1 MIAAGLFAGEY
12 LKALVGACIIGVVAP
27 LVGTWIVLR
36 RMANLGDAMSHGTL
50 AGVGVAYAAGANIL
64 LGALGAGVVIAVL
77 LILFSASQRLGQEAI
92 IAVTGSAL
100 FALGVVIISRI
111 DTTEEL
117 EHILFGDVLQLTW
130 AEIGFNLL
138 IGGAAVGVVLMLF
151 SELRLASFDHVQ
163 AEQVGVHVEL
173 IQGVL
178 VVLLA
183 VVVVISLRTV
193 GSVMSVS
200 MLVTPAATARLL
212 SPTLRRM
219 THRRHCARRLRGR
232 GRSRTGPGARGAPG
246 RDHRPRR
253 GGRVRRGLH
262 GDPATTHAS
271 SPPPARLTAVP
282 AKRDG
287 QPAVRSM
294 WTGTLVMRHDGA
306 SANGGRRFR
315 GGITREDFASPST
328 ARSTKAMWNRAHCSS
343 TTYAKPS
350 ASQAPTSAA
359 TRRRAAH
366 AACTSTVKP

>member
-77 LILFSASQRLGQEAI
+77 LILFSASQRLGHEAI

-100 FALGVVIISRI
+100 FALGIVIISRI

-138 IGGAAVGVVLMLF
+138 IGAAAVGVVLLLF

-183 VVVVISLRTV
+183 LVVVISLRTV

-200 MLVTPAATARLL
+200 MLVTPAATARLV
-212 SPTLRRM
+212 SSTLRRM
-219 THRRHCARRLRGR
+219 TIVGMVLGVSEGVVGVALGQALEAP
-232 GRSRTGPGARGAPG
+232 PGATISLVAAIVFAAVYTATLPRRMPHH
-246 RDHRPRR
+246 HRPL
-253 GGRVRRGLH
+253 G
-262 GDPATTHAS
+262 
-271 SPPPARLTAVP
+271 
-282 AKRDG
+282 
-287 QPAVRSM
+287 
-294 WTGTLVMRHDGA
+294 
-306 SANGGRRFR
+306 
-315 GGITREDFASPST
+315 
-328 ARSTKAMWNRAHCSS
+328 
-343 TTYAKPS
+343 
-350 ASQAPTSAA
+350 
-359 TRRRAAH
+359 
-366 AACTSTVKP
+366 

>member
-219 THRRHCARRLRGR
+219 TIVGIALGVSE
-232 GRSRTGPGARGAPG
+232 GVVGVALGQALEAPPGATISLVAAVVFAAVYTATLPRRMPHH
-246 RDHRPRR
+246 HRPL
-253 GGRVRRGLH
+253 G
-262 GDPATTHAS
+262 
-271 SPPPARLTAVP
+271 
-282 AKRDG
+282 
-287 QPAVRSM
+287 
-294 WTGTLVMRHDGA
+294 
-306 SANGGRRFR
+306 
-315 GGITREDFASPST
+315 
-328 ARSTKAMWNRAHCSS
+328 
-343 TTYAKPS
+343 
-350 ASQAPTSAA
+350 
-359 TRRRAAH
+359 
-366 AACTSTVKP
+366 

>member
-1 MIAAGLFAGEY
+1 VIAAGLFAGEY

-27 LVGTWIVLR
+27 VVGTWIVLR

-77 LILFSASQRLGQEAI
+77 LILFSASQRLGHEAI

-100 FALGVVIISRI
+100 FALGIVIISRI

-138 IGGAAVGVVLMLF
+138 IGAAAVGVVLMLF

-200 MLVTPAATARLL
+200 MLVTPAATARLV

-219 THRRHCARRLRGR
+219 TIVGIALGVSE
-232 GRSRTGPGARGAPG
+232 GVVGVALGQALEAPPGATISLVAAVVFAAVYTATLPRRMPHH
-246 RDHRPRR
+246 HRPL
-253 GGRVRRGLH
+253 G
-262 GDPATTHAS
+262 
-271 SPPPARLTAVP
+271 
-282 AKRDG
+282 
-287 QPAVRSM
+287 
-294 WTGTLVMRHDGA
+294 
-306 SANGGRRFR
+306 
-315 GGITREDFASPST
+315 
-328 ARSTKAMWNRAHCSS
+328 
-343 TTYAKPS
+343 
-350 ASQAPTSAA
+350 
-359 TRRRAAH
+359 
-366 AACTSTVKP
+366 

>member
-77 LILFSASQRLGQEAI
+77 LILFSASQRLGHEAI

-100 FALGVVIISRI
+100 FALGIVIISRI

-138 IGGAAVGVVLMLF
+138 IGVAAVGVVLLLF

-200 MLVTPAATARLL
+200 MLVTPAATARLV
-212 SPTLRRM
+212 SSTLRRM
-219 THRRHCARRLRGR
+219 TVVGMVLGVSEGVVGVALGQALEAP
-232 GRSRTGPGARGAPG
+232 PGATISLVAAVVFAAVYTVTLPRRMPHH
-246 RDHRPRR
+246 HRPL
-253 GGRVRRGLH
+253 G
-262 GDPATTHAS
+262 
-271 SPPPARLTAVP
+271 
-282 AKRDG
+282 
-287 QPAVRSM
+287 
-294 WTGTLVMRHDGA
+294 
-306 SANGGRRFR
+306 
-315 GGITREDFASPST
+315 
-328 ARSTKAMWNRAHCSS
+328 
-343 TTYAKPS
+343 
-350 ASQAPTSAA
+350 
-359 TRRRAAH
+359 
-366 AACTSTVKP
+366 

>member
-64 LGALGAGVVIAVL
+64 LGALGAGVAIAVL
-77 LILFSASQRLGQEAI
+77 LILFSASQRLGHEAI

-100 FALGVVIISRI
+100 FALGIVIISRI

-138 IGGAAVGVVLMLF
+138 IGAAAVGVVLLLF

-183 VVVVISLRTV
+183 LVVVISLRTV

-200 MLVTPAATARLL
+200 MLVTPAATARLV
-212 SPTLRRM
+212 SSTLRRM
-219 THRRHCARRLRGR
+219 TIVGMVLGVSEGVVGVALGQALEAP
-232 GRSRTGPGARGAPG
+232 PGATISLVAAIVFAAVYTATLPRRMPHH
-246 RDHRPRR
+246 HRPL
-253 GGRVRRGLH
+253 G
-262 GDPATTHAS
+262 
-271 SPPPARLTAVP
+271 
-282 AKRDG
+282 
-287 QPAVRSM
+287 
-294 WTGTLVMRHDGA
+294 
-306 SANGGRRFR
+306 
-315 GGITREDFASPST
+315 
-328 ARSTKAMWNRAHCSS
+328 
-343 TTYAKPS
+343 
-350 ASQAPTSAA
+350 
-359 TRRRAAH
+359 
-366 AACTSTVKP
+366 

>member
-64 LGALGAGVVIAVL
+64 LGALGAGVAIAVL
-77 LILFSASQRLGQEAI
+77 LILFSASQRLGHEAI

-100 FALGVVIISRI
+100 FALGIVIISRI

-138 IGGAAVGVVLMLF
+138 IGAAAVGVVLLLF

-183 VVVVISLRTV
+183 LVVVISLRTV

-200 MLVTPAATARLL
+200 MLVTPAATARLV
-212 SPTLRRM
+212 SSTLRRM
-219 THRRHCARRLRGR
+219 TIVGMVLGVSEGVVGVALGQALEAP
-232 GRSRTGPGARGAPG
+232 PGATISLVAAVVFAAVYTATLPRRMPHH
-246 RDHRPRR
+246 HRPL
-253 GGRVRRGLH
+253 G
-262 GDPATTHAS
+262 
-271 SPPPARLTAVP
+271 
-282 AKRDG
+282 
-287 QPAVRSM
+287 
-294 WTGTLVMRHDGA
+294 
-306 SANGGRRFR
+306 
-315 GGITREDFASPST
+315 
-328 ARSTKAMWNRAHCSS
+328 
-343 TTYAKPS
+343 
-350 ASQAPTSAA
+350 
-359 TRRRAAH
+359 
-366 AACTSTVKP
+366 